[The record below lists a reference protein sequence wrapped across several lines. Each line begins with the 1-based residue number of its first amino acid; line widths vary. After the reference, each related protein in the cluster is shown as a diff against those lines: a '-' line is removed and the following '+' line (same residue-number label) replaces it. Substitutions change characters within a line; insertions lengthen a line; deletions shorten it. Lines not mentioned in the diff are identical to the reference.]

1 MTSPAFLCFK
11 PFTTI
16 EIHTDGSCTFC
27 CFIRKKIGNIRNS
40 SLLSVF
46 NSELAQD
53 IRQKFYRNDYSECDK
68 TRCSLFSTSYSTLK
82 NISVKDPLYREDIYQ
97 SIAEFHTVIENGPSK
112 IVESEH
118 GLCNVK
124 CTFCW
129 PFQRYSR
136 HQYPNHAYKL
146 LLNNNSH
153 VKEVHV
159 AGGEP
164 FYNPLIDSLL
174 IDLINKNIAFGVTS
188 NLTFLTE
195 STKQL
200 LNKSNIVY
208 LNASINASSIATY
221 DQLVQG
227 GDWEKVCLNLDFFK
241 TLRKSRPFLNLGI
254 SMVVNRINYQE
265 IPSFVELGIDLYSVD
280 SIVLHAPDEA
290 HIPEALR
297 LRISDCLEIQKMLKL
312 PIFTEHS
319 NKIYSSGLTNY
330 LNTMTSEHYERE
342 HMMSNS
348 EFDQIPTHLTQ
359 DEKNMLQELASTT
372 NGSIFVELGSYLG
385 ASSCYIASGIECTGK
400 PAKLFC
406 VDTWKNE
413 GMAEGNRDT
422 YDDFLKNTAN
432 FQNTIVPLRGKS
444 EEIAKYFNAEI
455 DFLFIDAGHDYEN
468 VRTDV
473 LAWFPKLR
481 AGAQVI
487 FHDIGWAEGV
497 QRVVMEHVL
506 KFAYN
511 EGALPNMF
519 WACVSKFEN
528 SIPEETLHCLNQQR
542 DPNNLIQRLLAKGI
556 PVVNI
561 DLDLDD
567 FISWINKYPELFEN
581 YASTKDVIIEKCL
594 EHYIAN
600 KLLELRKGL
609 IYIDIAAAG
618 SNWTD
623 CLLNRGID
631 AYCLDLQYQPGIN
644 GNKIGAN
651 AIDTKLHD
659 NSVDAMSLQSAF
671 ETFRGDNDKNF
682 LQESKRILKGGG
694 RVVISPLYLDTRHFI
709 LSGKNSNLANS
720 ALDEGSILVRRE
732 DEYDEDF
739 SRHYSPEALSERLFQ
754 NLEGLSAKVI
764 YIQNLDDFRNKFPGQ
779 RIYCD
784 FNLNISK
791 PQEPSVTD
799 ETADLRVIYNDEFYN
814 EQKDASYKSAESIIP
829 ILMDVFNPHSVTD
842 IGCGAGGWLHV
853 FQKYGVSTIYGY
865 DVNELTADKYFINKR
880 HIKTNTDFSG
890 TNFKIQEKVDLLIC
904 LEVVEHLPDETADS
918 FILKLMLVSP
928 VIIFSAALPGQ
939 TGVNHINEQPPWY
952 WREKFNKFGYT
963 EVDFIRP
970 QILRNENI
978 CWWYRQNITCFVR
991 PEVLSVNP
999 KLAELATIHGQNDSG
1014 HKLTVINEWVLK
1026 HIMAGEHLTACPAK
1040 PEHANPFLSVIVP
1053 TRNRAALLYN
1063 ALESITKQSYPAN
1076 LFEVIVIDNSST
1088 DATAEVCQHFKQRI
1102 PQFKYISAPHPGLHN
1117 GRHAGL
1123 KESIGEILVYADDDI
1138 EAMPTWLEAIASSFR
1153 DPKVALVGGKILP
1166 KFESQPPE
1174 WVAALSRKTDSGWS
1188 LGWYSILDFGDT
1200 EHEIPHEYVWGCNFS
1215 IRKNVL
1221 QQVGG
1226 FHPDSFP
1233 QEFIKYRGDGETAV
1247 SQAIR
1252 NMGLKAFYNP
1262 KASVYHVVSQ
1272 NRLTKEYIYQ
1282 RAHNQGI
1289 SDSYTNIRT
1298 ARLFSE
1304 EMQYK
1309 SPTNTIHD
1317 VVDRGYVDGFNYHQQ
1332 LAKSDDALLNWIL
1345 KESYINCEDVS
1356 L

>member
-1 MTSPAFLCFK
+1 M
-11 PFTTI
+11 
-16 EIHTDGSCTFC
+16 
-27 CFIRKKIGNIRNS
+27 
-40 SLLSVF
+40 
-46 NSELAQD
+46 
-53 IRQKFYRNDYSECDK
+53 
-68 TRCSLFSTSYSTLK
+68 
-82 NISVKDPLYREDIYQ
+82 ISD
-97 SIAEFHTVIENGPSK
+97 
-112 IVESEH
+112 
-118 GLCNVK
+118 
-124 CTFCW
+124 
-129 PFQRYSR
+129 
-136 HQYPNHAYKL
+136 QY
-146 LLNNNSH
+146 
-153 VKEVHV
+153 ER
-159 AGGEP
+159 
-164 FYNPLIDSLL
+164 
-174 IDLINKNIAFGVTS
+174 
-188 NLTFLTE
+188 
-195 STKQL
+195 
-200 LNKSNIVY
+200 
-208 LNASINASSIATY
+208 
-221 DQLVQG
+221 DQL
-227 GDWEKVCLNLDFFK
+227 
-241 TLRKSRPFLNLGI
+241 
-254 SMVVNRINYQE
+254 
-265 IPSFVELGIDLYSVD
+265 
-280 SIVLHAPDEA
+280 
-290 HIPEALR
+290 
-297 LRISDCLEIQKMLKL
+297 
-312 PIFTEHS
+312 
-319 NKIYSSGLTNY
+319 
-330 LNTMTSEHYERE
+330 
-342 HMMSNS
+342 MSNS
-348 EFDQIPTHLTQ
+348 EIDQIPTHLTQ
-359 DEKNMLQELASTT
+359 DEKNMLQELAATT

-385 ASSCYIASGIECTGK
+385 ASSCYIASGIECAGK

-519 WACVSKFEN
+519 WACVSKFE
-528 SIPEETLHCLNQQR
+528 SSMPVETLHNLNQQR
-542 DPNNLIQRLLAKGI
+542 DPNDLIQRLTANGI
-556 PVVNI
+556 PIVSI
-561 DLDLDD
+561 DLDIND
-567 FISWINKYPELFEN
+567 FISWLGN
-581 YASTKDVIIEKCL
+581 YREVLERYSTYNDVIIEKCL
-594 EHYIAN
+594 EHYIAHKFL
-600 KLLELRKGL
+600 KLEAGH

-623 CLLNRGID
+623 CLLQQGIK
-631 AYCLDLQYQPGIN
+631 AYCLDLTYPQGIH

-651 AIDTKLHD
+651 AAETSLPE
-659 NSVDAMSLQSAF
+659 NSIDAMSLQCAF
-671 ETFRGDNDKNF
+671 ETFQGDYDILF
-682 LQESKRILKGGG
+682 IRESKRILKEGGK
-694 RVVISPLYLDTRHFI
+694 VVISPLYLDTRHFI
-709 LSGKNSNLANS
+709 LSGKNTDISRAP
-720 ALDEGSILVRRE
+720 LDDGAIRVWRE
-732 DEYDEDF
+732 DEYEEAF
-739 SRHYSPEALSERLFQ
+739 SRHYSPEVLAERIFSNLDGLSGKVFYIN
-754 NLEGLSAKVI
+754 NLEQFR
-764 YIQNLDDFRNKFPGQ
+764 QNFSGQ
-779 RIYCD
+779 KIYCD
-784 FNLNISK
+784 FNLIIEK
-791 PQEPSVTD
+791 P
-799 ETADLRVIYNDEFYN
+799 
-814 EQKDASYKSAESIIP
+814 AS
-829 ILMDVFNPHSVTD
+829 NPRK
-842 IGCGAGGWLHV
+842 
-853 FQKYGVSTIYGY
+853 Q
-865 DVNELTADKYFINKR
+865 
-880 HIKTNTDFSG
+880 
-890 TNFKIQEKVDLLIC
+890 
-904 LEVVEHLPDETADS
+904 
-918 FILKLMLVSP
+918 
-928 VIIFSAALPGQ
+928 AL
-939 TGVNHINEQPPWY
+939 
-952 WREKFNKFGYT
+952 
-963 EVDFIRP
+963 
-970 QILRNENI
+970 
-978 CWWYRQNITCFVR
+978 
-991 PEVLSVNP
+991 LSV
-999 KLAELATIHGQNDSG
+999 
-1014 HKLTVINEWVLK
+1014 VL
-1026 HIMAGEHLTACPAK
+1026 
-1040 PEHANPFLSVIVP
+1040 P

-1076 LFEVIVIDNSST
+1076 LFEVLVIDNGST

-1138 EAMPTWLEAIASSFR
+1138 EATPTWLEAIAQSFR
-1153 DPKVALVGGKILP
+1153 NPDVALVGGKILP